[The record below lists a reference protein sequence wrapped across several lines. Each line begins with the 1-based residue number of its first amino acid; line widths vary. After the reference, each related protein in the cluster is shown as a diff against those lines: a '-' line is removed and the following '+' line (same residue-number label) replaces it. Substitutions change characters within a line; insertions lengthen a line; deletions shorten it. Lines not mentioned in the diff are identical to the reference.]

1 MDLRISLQKLE
12 VLTQVI
18 RSGGVGRAAEAL
30 FVAQPVVT
38 AHVRTLEERLG
49 AKLFYRE
56 GRQIH
61 PTEAGLA
68 VYEWAEDVL
77 TRTRELDRYL
87 GGLADGQQGTVALG
101 ASMSV
106 GSYLLPPTLAAYR
119 QGHPKAELRLSISDT
134 EHIIDDARRGLLDFA
149 LIVSAPGLEMPGLDV
164 EQIGED
170 KIVLVASPAGEP
182 EADSISLDE
191 LARLPFV
198 EAPEGIV
205 RRSFI
210 DKQLSE
216 LGIVDRNVVL
226 ELGHPEAMKAAVLG
240 GSGVSLLFKSAVQ
253 QEIDEGSLRSIDVES
268 LAMGL
273 PIYLI
278 HRKGKSFSPLQRGLI
293 EAVKRH
299 LAEQSSE
306 PAVTGNAGA
315 LES

>member
-12 VLTQVI
+12 VLTQVV

-38 AHVRTLEERLG
+38 AHIRTLEERLG

-61 PTEAGLA
+61 PTEAGVA
-68 VYEWAEDVL
+68 VVEWAEDVL

-106 GSYLLPPTLAAYR
+106 GSYLLPPTLADYR
-119 QGHPKAELRLSISDT
+119 LKHPKATLRLSISDT
-134 EHIIDDARRGLLDFA
+134 EHVIEDARRGLLDFA
-149 LIVSAPGLEMPGLDV
+149 LIVSAPDTEIPGLDV
-164 EQIGED
+164 EWIGD
-170 KIVLVASPAGEP
+170 DQIVLIASPEGQPA
-182 EADSISLDE
+182 ADSISLRE
-191 LARLPFV
+191 LSDLPFV

-205 RRSFI
+205 RRTFI
-210 DKQLSE
+210 DKQLGE
-216 LGIVDRNVVL
+216 LGVVDRNVVL

-240 GSGVSLLFKSAVQ
+240 GSGVSLLFESAVQ
-253 QEIDEGSLRSIDVES
+253 QEIEDGSLRKIEVES
-268 LAMGL
+268 LAMAL

-278 HRKGKSFSPLQRGLI
+278 HRKGKSFSPLQLGLV
-293 EAVKRH
+293 EAIKRT
-299 LAEQSSE
+299 LVQEQADQ
-306 PAVTGNAGA
+306 PVLG
-315 LES
+315 